1 MSDPAFK
8 KAVLDVEKKKD
19 LTTNHF
25 SIGGPS
31 ANIIQTTQKL
41 VFRPSSALER
51 REARPMIN

>member
-1 MSDPAFK
+1 MYDSKMSDPAFK

-31 ANIIQTTQKL
+31 ANIIEST
-41 VFRPSSALER
+41 
-51 REARPMIN
+51 